1 MIQPAHR
8 TQNIKEYYFSVKL
21 KEIARLNEG
30 SIKVL
35 NLGIGDP
42 DMTPSEET
50 WNSLKE
56 ACIHPKS
63 HGYQSYQGIPALR
76 ESFAKWYKK
85 YFNVDLNPA
94 NEILPLMG
102 SKEGIMITSLAY
114 LNEGD
119 EVLIPDPAYPT
130 YKSVTN
136 LLGGKIISYPLC
148 EEKNYEPDFE
158 ALEKLNLEKVKI
170 MWVNYP
176 HMPTGAKASKALL
189 EKIVA
194 FGKRNNIL
202 IVNDNPYSFILNDE
216 PMSILNIEGAKECCL
231 ELNSLSKS
239 HNMPGWRVGMI
250 GGNPDLLEPVLKVKT
265 NMDSGMFY
273 PVQQAAIKAL
283 SMDESWYQSINKVY
297 QKRRELV
304 FELMSIIGCNP
315 REDQSG
321 MFVWAAI
328 PEKYK
333 DCYDLSDE
341 ILRKARVFIT
351 PGGIFGKQGKR
362 YIRISLCSSES
373 VIKES
378 IERIQNTDK
387 RF

>member
-42 DMTPSEET
+42 DMTPSDET
-50 WNSLKE
+50 WNTLKE

-76 ESFAKWYKK
+76 ESFARWYKK

-136 LLGGKIISYPLC
+136 LLGGEIISYPLC

-194 FGKRNNIL
+194 FGKRHNIL

-283 SMDESWYQSINKVY
+283 SMDESWYQSIN
-297 QKRRELV
+297 
-304 FELMSIIGCNP
+304 
-315 REDQSG
+315 
-321 MFVWAAI
+321 
-328 PEKYK
+328 
-333 DCYDLSDE
+333 
-341 ILRKARVFIT
+341 
-351 PGGIFGKQGKR
+351 
-362 YIRISLCSSES
+362 
-373 VIKES
+373 
-378 IERIQNTDK
+378 
-387 RF
+387 